1 MITISIIMGLYMIIS
16 LIIVSI
22 KYLKNPKDELIGAL
36 FNSGFFIHV
45 GSFLGL
51 AVILT
56 AIIMLALIFLP

>member
-22 KYLKNPKDELIGAL
+22 KYLKNPKDKFIGAML
-36 FNSGFFIHV
+36 NSGFFIYF

-51 AVILT
+51 TAIPT